1 MDMPSLLG
9 GKMLGHLAGLCSRMY
24 AMFRVLPLGGIFL
37 WGVGSFGLAE
47 WLNPSFLQAVI
58 YAQQNNSASGPTS
71 GLIRKIENSSER
83 LEMVVNT
90 SRILTLEKKIPQAQV
105 NNPEL
110 LDLTALSPNQIQLHA
125 KKAGVTQVNLWDENQ
140 QIYTIDVVIYGNAE
154 ELNLILRTQF
164 PKASIKVVPISNGVL
179 LSGYVDKPED
189 VSRIIEIAQE
199 FYPKVISNITVG
211 GVQQV
216 LLHVK
221 VMEVSRTK
229 LRQLGFD
236 WSQVINAHMIVS
248 SASGL
253 LASVEG
259 AGGGVPPTAVTTGQ
273 PTFLFRVVDGNSA
286 FFGVLE
292 ALRRDNLMKILAEPT
307 LVTVSG
313 RPAFFN
319 VGGEFPILVPESLG
333 TVSIEFKKFGTQVD
347 FVPIVLGGGRI
358 RLEVKPRVSEIDN
371 TRSVSVQSLTVPG
384 LRVREVDTG
393 VELMA
398 GQTLAIAGLVQT
410 RVEAQRRGI
419 PGIMELPYIGALFRK
434 VEETHNEIELLILVT
449 PELVDPLDP
458 SQVPCEGPGMNS
470 RRPTDWELYMRGKI
484 EVAGKDRPRIGG
496 QMSGCWEDFG
506 AAGSLGDSPAA
517 GRTESVSSARGISNS
532 GSQQIGAGSP
542 AASPGAASSPA
553 AKSSAASST
562 SGLQGFIGPLGYE
575 KPK

>member
-1 MDMPSLLG
+1 MLRWVAVGAVLLG
-9 GKMLGHLAGLCSRMY
+9 VLAGLW
-24 AMFRVLPLGGIFL
+24 PGQGPKLGNP
-37 WGVGSFGLAE
+37 GSL
-47 WLNPSFLQAVI
+47 LM
-58 YAQQNNSASGPTS
+58 AQEAGSTAKGTS
-71 GLIRKIENSSER
+71 SLIRKIENSSER

-105 NNPEL
+105 NNPDL

-164 PKASIKVVPISNGVL
+164 PKASIRVVPISNGVL

-236 WSQVINAHMIVS
+236 WAQVINGHMIVS

-253 LASVEG
+253 LAGLEG
-259 AGGGVPPTAVTTGQ
+259 VGGGMAPTAVTTGQ
-273 PTFLFRVVDGNSA
+273 PTFMFRVVDGNSA

-292 ALRRDNLMKILAEPT
+292 ALRHDNLMKILAEPT

-333 TVSIEFKKFGTQVD
+333 TVSIEYKKFGTQVD

-371 TRSVSVQSLTVPG
+371 TRSVSVQSINVPG

-434 VEETHNEIELLILVT
+434 VEETNNEVELLILVT

-458 SQVPCEGPGMNS
+458 SEVPCQGPGTNS

-484 EVAGKDRPRIGG
+484 EVAG
-496 QMSGCWEDFG
+496 Q
-506 AAGSLGDSPAA
+506 DSPCVGPPSNGVWEPVASTGATGHSGGGESQIGLPA
-517 GRTESVSSARGISNS
+517 GRSA
-532 GSQQIGAGSP
+532 
-542 AASPGAASSPA
+542 AASG
-553 AKSSAASST
+553 AKSASDSPTAGPRATGSAARPSGANSA
-562 SGLQGFIGPLGYE
+562 SGLQGFIGPIGYE
-575 KPK
+575 KM